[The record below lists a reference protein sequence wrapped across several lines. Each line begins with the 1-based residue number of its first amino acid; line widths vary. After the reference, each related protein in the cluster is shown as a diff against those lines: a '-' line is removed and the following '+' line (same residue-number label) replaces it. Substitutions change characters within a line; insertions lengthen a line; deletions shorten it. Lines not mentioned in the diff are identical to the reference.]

1 MQITGRTTPGNEA
14 ALFMETSGVVRDRLI
29 LTLPGYGPENCRS
42 LSACLSAFSFFC
54 HLTQSVFPPLF
65 FLLSFRCCTSIMLYP
80 LPLFSWGFRISCLL
94 LCLSFFLFLSV
105 HVLLSLFYLNSY
117 DVKRLTGS
125 GSTVWEMIVFAG
137 RALLSIY
144 LQCKVRYM
152 PTQQDLRGTCISK
165 EQLSFELVTERLSVF
180 KSWVILRWR

>member
-14 ALFMETSGVVRDRLI
+14 ALFMATSGVVRDRLI

-94 LCLSFFLFLSV
+94 LSFFLFLSV

-165 EQLSFELVTERLSVF
+165 EQLSFELVTEQLSVF